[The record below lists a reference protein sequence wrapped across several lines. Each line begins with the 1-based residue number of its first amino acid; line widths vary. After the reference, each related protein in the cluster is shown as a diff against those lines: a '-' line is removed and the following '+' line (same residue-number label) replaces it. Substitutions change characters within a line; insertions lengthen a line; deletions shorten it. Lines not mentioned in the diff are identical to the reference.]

1 MDFYIHFLFP
11 FLVSISYPFSIWNII
26 FYWPLLVSTISLKV
40 DRDLIHIWFFLI
52 FFDNTQEFSEIY
64 FLVFNLNILF
74 LQKLR
79 IFKRKMRFLCSN
91 WDLVAKFLFTY
102 NIKYLNLLKINVAWQ
117 GTFGFYILLYI
128 SILYLSN

>member
-1 MDFYIHFLFP
+1 M
-11 FLVSISYPFSIWNII
+11 
-26 FYWPLLVSTISLKV
+26 
-40 DRDLIHIWFFLI
+40 

-91 WDLVAKFLFTY
+91 QDLVAKFLFTY

-117 GTFGFYILLYI
+117 GTFGFYILLH
-128 SILYLSN
+128 SILYLSKYLGNGFIKKIINGREYTYLSNYYRRSLVLLVTFRWTDISNSRTKRAGLDF